1 MNIHT
6 TKTDETTIMRL
17 QGRFDSY
24 EGKVLTRWLEGT
36 PNVRQL
42 VVNMT
47 EVDFLDSSALS
58 LLVQVMR
65 LCRQNGS
72 DIHLCGLQKPVITI
86 FELTRLDKVFRIF
99 EDETAAIKAFSDERP
114 A

>member
-1 MNIHT
+1 LRIHT
-6 TKTDETTIMRL
+6 TEINGITVIRL

-24 EGKVLTRWLEGT
+24 EGKALTRWLDET
-36 PNVRQL
+36 PHISRL
-42 VVNMT
+42 VVSMA

-58 LLVQVMR
+58 LLVQAMR
-65 LCRQNGS
+65 TCRQNGG
-72 DIHLCGLQKPVITI
+72 DVHLCGLQKPVVTI

-99 EDETAAIKAFSDERP
+99 EDEPSALGAFTDGQP